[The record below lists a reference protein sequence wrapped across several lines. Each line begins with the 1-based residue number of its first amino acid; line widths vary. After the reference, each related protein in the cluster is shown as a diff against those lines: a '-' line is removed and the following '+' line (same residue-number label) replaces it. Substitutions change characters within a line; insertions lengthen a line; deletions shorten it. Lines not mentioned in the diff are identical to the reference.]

1 MKYIKELDVV
11 RAFAVIFV
19 ILTHWFPQGAFKQY
33 VDLGG
38 TGVDIF
44 FVLSGFLITGILLDN
59 RRSVELGTSTISKGV
74 IIRNFIVR
82 RILRIFPIYYLLI
95 VVLLLFGNVLKSS
108 MKEDVVYYATYIQ
121 NFLFYDRQ
129 AWPGGKLA
137 HLWSL
142 AVEEQFYLFWPWL
155 MVFVNRKYIKQTIL
169 FFIILGFSSNY
180 LFKFFLEKKDLINI
194 LTPTCFD
201 GFGIGAL
208 MAYYNVN
215 DKPYFQS
222 GKLIRWFSLIAIALL
237 SINLITGNRWVP
249 DRPIV
254 SLFTGAVIIYCLMP
268 SKDVVKKYV
277 FGNSILIFIGKISY
291 GVYLYHNFIPL
302 YWKGFIHMLDQRSL
316 KVPFVNMWIPAGYE
330 NMFLLSQSALLL
342 LLISY
347 LSYRFIESP
356 ILKLKSRFSSH

>member
-1 MKYIKELDVV
+1 MKYIKQLDSI

-19 ILTHWFPQGAFKQY
+19 ILTHWFPQAAFKQY

-44 FVLSGFLITGILLDN
+44 FVLSGFLITGILLES
-59 RRSVELGTSTISKGV
+59 RRSVELGASTVTKGI

-82 RILRIFPIYYLLI
+82 RVLRIFPIYYLLI
-95 VVLLLFGNVLKSS
+95 LILLVFDNVLKSS
-108 MKEDVVYYATYIQ
+108 MREDVVYYATYIQ
-121 NFLFYDRQ
+121 NFLFYERQ
-129 AWPGGKLA
+129 SWPGGKLA

-155 MVFVNRKYIKQTIL
+155 MVFVNSKYIKHTIL
-169 FFIILGFSSNY
+169 FFIILGFTSNY
-180 LFKFFLEKKDLINI
+180 IFKLLLEKKELINI

-201 GFGIGAL
+201 GFGVGAL
-208 MAYYNVN
+208 MAYYNTN
-215 DKPYFQS
+215 HKAYFQR
-222 GKLIRWFSLIAIALL
+222 GKLIKIFSLIALVLL
-237 SINLITGNRWVP
+237 SINLITENRWIP
-249 DRPIV
+249 NRTIV
-254 SLFTGAVIIYCLMP
+254 SFFTGALIIYCLLP
-268 SKDVVKKYV
+268 STDVIKKYV
-277 FGNSILIFIGKISY
+277 FGNSLLIFIGKISY

-316 KVPFVNMWIPAGYE
+316 KVPFVNIWIPAGYE
-330 NMFLLSQSALLL
+330 NMFLLTQSALLL

-356 ILKLKSRFSSH
+356 ILKLKSRFSAH